1 MPFEPITTQ
10 EALDALLQTERKRA
24 EQRFNGWLSPEAVQQ
39 QYQGYTSPEDLAA
52 LNTQHQTELQTRD
65 TRIAELEAQN
75 LRHRVARETGLPQ
88 ELADRLTGADEAA
101 MRTDAQTM
109 LDVIG
114 KHRGGTPSAQ
124 AETTPDAEIAA
135 YRSMAADL

>member
-10 EALDALLQTERKRA
+10 EALDALLQTERERA

-39 QYQGYTSPEDLAA
+39 QYQGYTSPEDLAT

-75 LRHRVARETGLPQ
+75 LRHRVARETGLPP

-101 MRTDAQTM
+101 MRTDAQAM

-124 AETTPDAEIAA
+124 VEPTPDAETVA

>member
-10 EALDALLQTERKRA
+10 EALDALLQNERERA

-39 QYQGYTSPEDLAA
+39 QYQGYTSPEDLAT

-75 LRHRVARETGLPQ
+75 LRHRVARETGLPP

-101 MRTDAQTM
+101 MRTDAQAM

-124 AETTPDAEIAA
+124 AEPTPDAETAA